1 MPLLTGLYAGLA
13 GLLLLLLSV
22 RVISRRVAARVSL
35 GDGGDVELLRRVRAH
50 ANFCEFVPLAL
61 ILIALVETGGSAPW
75 VVHALGAPLIAGRAV
90 HAWSIPA
97 DSLRGRQIG
106 MMLTFAVL
114 AMVSVICIV
123 QAAGRIAG

>member
-22 RVISRRVAARVSL
+22 RVIRRRVAARVSL
-35 GDGGDVELLRRVRAH
+35 GDGGDAELLRHIRAH

-61 ILIALVETGGSAPW
+61 ILIALVETAGTAPW
-75 VVHALGAPLIAGRAV
+75 VVHALGAALIAGRAA
-90 HAWSIPA
+90 HAWAIPA

-114 AMVSVICIV
+114 AVASVICIV